1 MNEKTYDL
9 TVKSENTEKQL
20 VEVDGVNMIADLT
33 ERQLSYCSM
42 TPKTDEEKATL
53 YNIMNNPDKRIKD
66 CINEVIKVKNVFV
79 EVVKCTNQETGEVS
93 TAPRIVLIDE
103 NGIGYQCVSLGIFS
117 ALKKLFAVYGEP
129 TTWTKPIPIKIKQ
142 ISKGVKNLLTLNV
155 DTK

>member
-1 MNEKTYDL
+1 
-9 TVKSENTEKQL
+9 
-20 VEVDGVNMIADLT
+20 
-33 ERQLSYCSM
+33 
-42 TPKTDEEKATL
+42 
-53 YNIMNNPDKRIKD
+53 MNNPDKRIKD
-66 CINEVIKVKNVFV
+66 CINEVVKVKNVFV

-93 TAPRIVLIDE
+93 TATRIVLIDE